1 MTTLFPM
8 QIPSFVR
15 FALPALTVLIGLAGS
30 PVSAAID
37 SPVSPNAQPNVSQL
51 LQFMESI
58 RGTYILS
65 GQQEIAWSLTRQNE
79 DFDYVLKTTGKTPA
93 VRGFDFLQYVYSP
106 SVRSSQDAT
115 ERAIAWSRAGGIVT
129 FCSHLFMNIGSPA
142 GQPQF
147 YTPGANGNAVGT
159 TFDIRQAI
167 ITGTPENVEFLSKL
181 DIMAEELKKLR
192 DAGVVVIWR
201 PFHESSGTW
210 FWWGAKGAT
219 PFKEAWRIMF
229 QRYTVLHGLNNLIW
243 CFNPTDPVSNLAS
256 WYPGDDVVDMI
267 SLDVYPP
274 AGTHPT
280 FAADYTRMRDFKAG
294 RKVVAMSENGAI
306 PNIDQLFTDGA
317 NWAYFCTWNGF
328 ENDLSQNSASFLT
341 TVYRHPKVIT
351 FDELPALYTANAW
364 AITTQPKTQL
374 AITGAP
380 LSLTVIANGTGTL
393 AYQWYKGGSAIAGA
407 TQSTFVISSVSTNSA
422 GSYEVT
428 VTSAAGTLRSSPA
441 IVTTANS
448 DAGGLANLSVLATAG
463 TGDQTLIVGFVMTG
477 STTPKNLLLRGI
489 GPALGPLGVTS
500 FLADPRLQLNLT
512 PPVIN
517 DDWGTNPS
525 TSVATFDATFV
536 RLGAQPR
543 PPSTSK
549 DAALLSALAGGAYTA
564 SITGTGGTTGTAL
577 AEIYDA
583 AQTEGARLV
592 NIAAR
597 SQVGGGS
604 VLVAGFV
611 ITGDARTVLIRAVG
625 GQALTDLGVSGA
637 LANPKFDLYQS
648 ANGTSTVIAS
658 NDEWNSGPTAISS
671 LTSTFANV
679 GAFPLP
685 ASSHDAVILVTL
697 RPGVYSARVNS
708 ADETAGVALVE
719 IYEVR

>member
-1 MTTLFPM
+1 MPLLSLPRL
-8 QIPSFVR
+8 VLCLL
-15 FALPALTVLIGLAGS
+15 ALAWASPAKLG
-30 PVSAAID
+30 AAID
-37 SPVSPNAQPNVSQL
+37 APVSPQAQPNVAQL
-51 LQFMESI
+51 LQFLESI

-65 GQQEIAWSLTRQNE
+65 GQQEIAWSMARKNE

-106 SVRSSQDAT
+106 SVRAGQDAT
-115 ERAIAWSRAGGIVT
+115 QRAIAWARVGGIVT
-129 FCSHLFMNIGSPA
+129 FCSHLFMDIGSPA

-159 TFDIRQAI
+159 TFDIRQAVI
-167 ITGTPENVEFLSKL
+167 AGTPENVEFLAKL

-210 FWWGAKGAT
+210 FWWGSKGAA

-229 QRYTVLHGLNNLIW
+229 QRYTGLHALNNLIW
-243 CFNPTDPVSNLAS
+243 CFNPTDPATNLAS
-256 WYPGDDVVDMI
+256 WYPGDDMVDMI

-280 FAADYTRMRDFKAG
+280 FAADYNRLRDFTAG

-306 PNIDQLFTDGA
+306 PHIDQLFSDNAHWT
-317 NWAYFCTWNGF
+317 YFCTWNGF
-328 ENDLSQNSASFLT
+328 ENDPAQNTANFLT
-341 TVYRHPKVIT
+341 TVYNHPKVIT
-351 FDELPALYTANAW
+351 LDELPSLYVADAW

-374 AITGAP
+374 VRVGSTVS
-380 LSLTVIANGTGTL
+380 LSVAANGPGPL
-393 AYQWYKGGSAIAGA
+393 LYQWYKAGVAIPGA
-407 TQSTFVISSVSTNSA
+407 TQSSHALSPVMTDSA
-422 GSYEVT
+422 GSYDMV
-428 VTSAAGTLRSSPA
+428 VTSTAGTLRSS
-441 IVTTANS
+441 TAVITVANT

-463 TGDQTLIVGFVMTG
+463 TADQTLIVGFVMTG
-477 STTPKNLLLRGI
+477 SATPKNLLLRGM
-489 GPALGPLGVTS
+489 GPALGPLGVS
-500 FLADPRLQLNLT
+500 GFLADPRLQLNT
-512 PPVIN
+512 TTPVIN
-517 DDWGTNPS
+517 DDWGSNVS
-525 TSVATFDATFV
+525 TSVPDFTAAFV
-536 RLGAQPR
+536 RLGVQPR
-543 PPSTSK
+543 PAATSK
-549 DAALLSALAGGAYTA
+549 DAALLTALAGGAYTA
-564 SITGTGGTTGTAL
+564 SVTGIGGTTGTAL

-583 AQTEGARLV
+583 AQSEGARLV

-597 SQVGGGS
+597 SQVSGGS

-625 GQALTDLGVSGA
+625 GQALTERGVSGA
-637 LANPKFDLYQS
+637 LANPKFDLYES

-658 NDEWNSGPTAISS
+658 NDEWSTGDTAIST
-671 LTSTFANV
+671 LRDTFTYV
-679 GAFPLP
+679 GAFPLN
-685 ASSHDAVILVTL
+685 ASSHDAVILITL

-708 ADETAGVALVE
+708 ADDTAGVALIE